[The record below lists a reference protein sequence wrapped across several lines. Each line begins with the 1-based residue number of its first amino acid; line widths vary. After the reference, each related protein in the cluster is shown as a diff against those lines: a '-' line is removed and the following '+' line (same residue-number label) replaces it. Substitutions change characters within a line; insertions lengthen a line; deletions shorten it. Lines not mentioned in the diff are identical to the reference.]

1 MEKETLKGV
10 MQQFSERKLPDVC
23 LRQLRPPADSG
34 KVVCLLGARRTG
46 KTFHLFQ
53 LMQELLAHGVERERL
68 VYLNFEDDRLFPVE
82 ARQLDAILPA
92 HRELFPQT
100 IGQKLYLFFDEIQ
113 NVSEWERYVR
123 RLHDTEDVSIFLTGS
138 SSSLL
143 RRDMAAAMRGRS
155 IAFEVFP
162 LSFAEFLS
170 FRNLDY
176 VPYSAASEA
185 RIAHAFHE
193 YLEWG
198 GFPEVVMAEEAIK
211 PLILQEYASLMLHR
225 DLIERHDLRNERSIR
240 LLLKFCA
247 QHTGSLVS
255 VNKLF
260 NDIKSQGTKLGKAT
274 LYEYMDMLEDAYIC
288 FSCPKYD
295 PSTRRQMQAPR
306 KIHLLD
312 PGLAR
317 AYQAHPLKDLGHRF
331 ESVIYMQ
338 VRRQRQDICYYRNG
352 FELDLCWGDGSCFA
366 NAVWDISEADTAARE
381 TKAFQAGLSMWPQAQ
396 ANLIYAIGENI
407 PAALKKQAILGW
419 KFLLSDK
426 SPLPFAP
433 SR

>member
-10 MQQFSERKLPDVC
+10 IQQFSERKLPD
-23 LRQLRPPADSG
+23 LRRRHLRIPADSG
-34 KVVCLLGARRTG
+34 KVVCLMGARRTG
-46 KTFHLFQ
+46 KTFHFFQ
-53 LMQELLAHGVERERL
+53 LMQELLACGLERERI

-82 ARQLDAILPA
+82 SRQLDSILPA

-100 IGQKLYLFFDEIQ
+100 IGKKLYVFFDEIQ
-113 NVSEWERYVR
+113 NVLEWERYIR
-123 RLHDTEDVSIFLTGS
+123 RLHDTEDISIFLTGS
-138 SSSLL
+138 SSALL

-155 IAFEVFP
+155 IAYEVFP
-162 LSFAEFLS
+162 LSFSEFLS
-170 FRNLDY
+170 FRDIDY
-176 VPYSAASEA
+176 VPYSATSEA
-185 RIAHAFHE
+185 KVAHAFHE

-198 GFPEVVMAEEAIK
+198 GFPEVVMADESLK

-225 DLIERHDLRNERSIR
+225 DLIERYDIRNERSMR

-312 PGLAR
+312 PGLSR
-317 AYQAHPLKDLGHRF
+317 VYQFQAHKDLGHRF
-331 ESVIYMQ
+331 ESVIYMH
-338 VRRQRQDICYYRNG
+338 VRRQLQDICYYRNG
-352 FELDLCWGDGSCFA
+352 FELDLCWADGSSFV
-366 NAVWDISEADTAARE
+366 NAVWDMSDADTVARE
-381 TKAFQAGLSMWPQAQ
+381 TKAFKAGLSMWPQAR
-396 ANLIYAIGENI
+396 ATLIYALGENI
-407 PAALKKQAILGW
+407 PKELRAHAVQAW
-419 KFLLSDK
+419 KSLLSGESM
-426 SPLPFAP
+426 SPVG
-433 SR
+433 